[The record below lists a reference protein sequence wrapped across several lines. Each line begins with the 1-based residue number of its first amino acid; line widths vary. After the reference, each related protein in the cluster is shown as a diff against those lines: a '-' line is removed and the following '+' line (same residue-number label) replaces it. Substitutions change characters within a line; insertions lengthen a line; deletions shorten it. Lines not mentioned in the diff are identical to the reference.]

1 MTPSFQL
8 WRKAERQCIAT
19 TPIPKEWKS
28 CVSKTWNSEPKGCPN
43 RPHAAQRTQGCHQAS
58 KKAGWSGKPP
68 NPSQTPQIVSF
79 LAGGLF
85 ADKLCVDV
93 RHHDSGQLDEQNP
106 KPQHSPQVFSETRSD
121 QVLSPLRCTWE
132 NGSCKCVELLD
143 ETEPCGWF
151 GVAAGNH
158 YGSRQLTP
166 FKDGLFLLKPDST
179 PARRFQIF
187 KLAMDGKLTQFS
199 KGLTEVV

>member
-1 MTPSFQL
+1 M
-8 WRKAERQCIAT
+8 
-19 TPIPKEWKS
+19 
-28 CVSKTWNSEPKGCPN
+28 
-43 RPHAAQRTQGCHQAS
+43 
-58 KKAGWSGKPP
+58 
-68 NPSQTPQIVSF
+68 
-79 LAGGLF
+79 
-85 ADKLCVDV
+85 
-93 RHHDSGQLDEQNP
+93 
-106 KPQHSPQVFSETRSD
+106 
-121 QVLSPLRCTWE
+121 
-132 NGSCKCVELLD
+132 ELLD